1 MIIRLKNG
9 SIKKCLNQIKLL
21 AVLIKIFFFILTYIF
36 FLFQPK
42 NIFADECVA
51 KTNLKIGLIQ
61 NEYIDYRHYLYY
73 ELGNYSL
80 KNSINFEF
88 DYVDKN
94 IDNFDIIFGEYFDL
108 IKLTKK
114 EIIYPEIVSSYYKNN
129 KITNDSNLLPLDLDT
144 IITVS
149 KSQNKKANFLEDLS
163 NLSKKNKY
171 TLGISFLIRD
181 NFTKLISYNLGS
193 NIISF
198 DDISLESTINQYK
211 KMHKNFNN
219 NILESN
225 FSELY
230 NSHDI
235 AENIYTVFNDGILL
249 YKNLK
254 YSDFDLFPIS
264 KYKWDKDTGTFKK
277 NNKHLPF
284 SFYGFSAY
292 INNTN
297 HFGFICHLLDEDVR
311 LNTFKSFN
319 IQISPLS
326 IFELN
331 NFDREIDDKYKLI
344 LENKNKNILNQNEFI
359 SFDTYNNLIK
369 LIFEDKD
376 YSDLIKLNYLN
387 K

>member
-1 MIIRLKNG
+1 
-9 SIKKCLNQIKLL
+9 
-21 AVLIKIFFFILTYIF
+21 
-36 FLFQPK
+36 
-42 NIFADECVA
+42 
-51 KTNLKIGLIQ
+51 
-61 NEYIDYRHYLYY
+61 
-73 ELGNYSL
+73 
-80 KNSINFEF
+80 
-88 DYVDKN
+88 
-94 IDNFDIIFGEYFDL
+94 
-108 IKLTKK
+108 
-114 EIIYPEIVSSYYKNN
+114 
-129 KITNDSNLLPLDLDT
+129 
-144 IITVS
+144 
-149 KSQNKKANFLEDLS
+149 
-163 NLSKKNKY
+163 
-171 TLGISFLIRD
+171 
-181 NFTKLISYNLGS
+181 
-193 NIISF
+193 
-198 DDISLESTINQYK
+198 
-211 KMHKNFNN
+211 MHKNFNN